1 MCKNYINPNL
11 KRLLFDKNTDF
22 SIKNLKASNSI
33 FTPMSGSLFESLR
46 KRYITLRDNEL
57 TNVFKVQDE
66 IVSSIRA
73 FLKSEGFIEILA
85 PIIGP
90 ATDPGI
96 RGAKQATIDYYG
108 VPFKVMSSII
118 LYKQMIITALPKVFA
133 LSPNI
138 RLEPL
143 ETVRTRRHLTE
154 FRQID
159 LEVAYATCEDVM
171 ELGERML
178 CHVIAH
184 VKNKCRKE
192 LGERGKTLKTPKM
205 PFKKY
210 TYKEALEIL
219 KNMGVNVDYGKEIPW
234 EAEETLSRLHSEPF
248 WITNFPAT
256 ARSFYYME
264 SEEKPGELKD
274 FDLIYPEGFGEAIS
288 GGEREHRYDRLLER
302 MLKGGENPA
311 NYEWYL
317 EMLKAGIPPSAG
329 FGIGV
334 ERLTRFIC
342 GLENIW
348 DAVPFPKVAGIPSP

>member
-1 MCKNYINPNL
+1 
-11 KRLLFDKNTDF
+11 
-22 SIKNLKASNSI
+22 
-33 FTPMSGSLFESLR
+33 MSSSLFENLR
-46 KRYITLRDNEL
+46 KRYITLRDNGL
-57 TNVFKVQDE
+57 ANVFKVQDE

-73 FLKSEGFIEILA
+73 FLKNEGFVEILA

-108 VPFKVMSSII
+108 VPFKVMSSMI

-143 ETVRTRRHLTE
+143 ETVKTRRHLTE

-159 LEVAYATCEDVM
+159 LEVAYAACEDVM
-171 ELGERML
+171 GLGERML
-178 CHVIAH
+178 HHVIAE
-184 VKNKCRKE
+184 VKNKCHKE
-192 LGERGKTLKTPKM
+192 LGERGKTLKVPRL

-219 KNMGVNVDYGKEIPW
+219 QCMGINVEYGKEIPW
-234 EAEETLSRLHSEPF
+234 EAEEAISRAHSEPF
-248 WITNFPAT
+248 WITNFPSS

-264 SEEKPGELKD
+264 SEEEPGVLED

-288 GGEREHRYDRLLER
+288 GGKREHRYSKLLER
-302 MLKGGENPA
+302 MLKGGENSA
-311 NYEWYL
+311 DYEWYL
-317 EMLKAGIPPSAG
+317 EMLKIGIPPSAG

>member
-1 MCKNYINPNL
+1 
-11 KRLLFDKNTDF
+11 
-22 SIKNLKASNSI
+22 
-33 FTPMSGSLFESLR
+33 MSSDLSESLK
-46 KRYITLRDNEL
+46 KRYITFRDNGL
-57 TNVFKVQDE
+57 AKVFKVQDE
-66 IVSSIRA
+66 IISSIRA
-73 FLKSEGFIEILA
+73 FLKNEGFIEILA

-90 ATDPGI
+90 VTDPGI

-108 VPFKVMSSII
+108 VPFKVMSSMI

-159 LEVAYATCEDVM
+159 LEVAYATCKEVM
-171 ELGERML
+171 DLGERML
-178 CHVIAH
+178 CYVVAS
-184 VKNKCRKE
+184 VKNKCCEE
-192 LGERGKTLKTPKM
+192 LGEHGKTLKVPRS
-205 PFKKY
+205 PFKRY

-219 KNMGVNVDYGKEIPW
+219 ESMEIDVSYGSEIPW
-234 EAEETLSRLHSEPF
+234 EAEEAISRIHNEPF
-248 WITNFPAT
+248 WITSFPTT

-264 SEEKPGELKD
+264 SEEEPGVLED

-288 GGEREHRYDRLLER
+288 GGKREHRYSKLLER
-302 MLKGGENPA
+302 MLKSGENLA
-311 NYEWYL
+311 DFEWYL
-317 EMLKAGIPPSAG
+317 DMLRSGIPPSAG

-348 DAVPFPKVAGIPSP
+348 DAVPFPKVAGISSP

>member
-1 MCKNYINPNL
+1 MSSG
-11 KRLLFDKNTDF
+11 LL
-22 SIKNLKASNSI
+22 
-33 FTPMSGSLFESLR
+33 ESLR
-46 KRYITLRDNEL
+46 QRYLTLRDNGL
-57 TNVFKVQDE
+57 ANVFKVQDE

-73 FLKSEGFIEILA
+73 FLKSEGFVEILA

-96 RGAKQATIDYYG
+96 RGAKQATINYYG
-108 VPFKVMSSII
+108 VPFKVMSSMI

-143 ETVRTRRHLTE
+143 ETVKTRRHLTE

-159 LEVAYATCEDVM
+159 LEVAYATCEEVM

-178 CHVIAH
+178 YHVIAN
-184 VKNKCRKE
+184 VKNKCHKE
-192 LGERGKTLKTPKM
+192 LGERWKTLKVPRL

-219 KNMGVNVDYGKEIPW
+219 ESVGIKVEYGKEIPW
-234 EAEETLSRLHSEPF
+234 EAEEAISQIHSEPF
-248 WITNFPAT
+248 WITNYPAT

-264 SEEKPGELKD
+264 SEEQPGVLED

-288 GGEREHRYDRLLER
+288 GGKREHRHDRLLER
-302 MLKGGENPA
+302 MLKSGENPA
-311 NYEWYL
+311 DYEWYL
-317 EMLKAGIPPSAG
+317 DMLKVGIPPSAG

>member
-1 MCKNYINPNL
+1 
-11 KRLLFDKNTDF
+11 
-22 SIKNLKASNSI
+22 
-33 FTPMSGSLFESLR
+33 MSGSLLESLK
-46 KRYITLRDNEL
+46 KRYLTLRDNGL
-57 TNVFKVQDE
+57 ANVFRVQDE
-66 IVSSIRA
+66 IVSSIRE
-73 FLKSEGFIEILA
+73 FLKKEGFVEILA

-108 VPFKVMSSII
+108 VPFKVMSSMI

-143 ETVRTRRHLTE
+143 ETVKTRRHLTE

-159 LEVAYATCEDVM
+159 LEVAYAKCEDVM

-178 CHVIAH
+178 CHVIAK
-184 VKNKCRKE
+184 VKSKCGKE
-192 LGERGKTLKTPKM
+192 LGERLKTLKVPRM

-210 TYKEALEIL
+210 TYKEALEIF
-219 KNMGVNVDYGKEIPW
+219 KSMGINVEYGKEIPW
-234 EAEETLSRLHSEPF
+234 EAEEAISQMHSEPF
-248 WITNFPAT
+248 WITNFPVT

-264 SEEKPGELKD
+264 SEEEPGVLED

-288 GGEREHRYDRLLER
+288 GGEREYRYSKLLER
-302 MLKGGENPA
+302 MLKNGENPSDYA
-311 NYEWYL
+311 WYL
-317 EMLKAGIPPSAG
+317 EMLRAGIPPSAG